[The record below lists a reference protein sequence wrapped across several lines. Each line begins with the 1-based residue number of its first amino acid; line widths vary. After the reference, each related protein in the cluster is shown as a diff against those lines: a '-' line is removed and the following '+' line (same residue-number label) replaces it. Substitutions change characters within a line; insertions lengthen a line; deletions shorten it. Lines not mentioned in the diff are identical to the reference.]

1 MLAGCID
8 IAVIAVT
15 GVLVPLP
22 PAGRLT
28 VGVTVSLL
36 MMALQG
42 ATGAS
47 PGQVL
52 ASVRLRR
59 AVRPTQAPGRAAA
72 GRAALFALAALPTF
86 GILPLV
92 MVAGVDDGGW
102 RRTWYDRMAG
112 TVVVAKER
120 GMSTVQLVAVSGRMV
135 TVRELAV
142 LGRAPDP
149 VPGCADRLLPVFL
162 DDPSVSRTHALVEPL
177 REGVRVTD
185 LNSTNGT
192 HAEDA
197 DGVHRLA
204 PGQART
210 VERGRR
216 LYFGDAECLV
226 R

>member
-1 MLAGCID
+1 MLAGFID
-8 IAVIAVT
+8 IMMVAAI
-15 GVLVPLP
+15 GILVPLP
-22 PAGRLT
+22 PEWRLV
-28 VGVTVSLL
+28 VGTGSAVLIT
-36 MMALQG
+36 MLQ
-42 ATGAS
+42 AVTGAS

-52 ASVRLRR
+52 TMVRLRR
-59 AVRPTQAPGRAAA
+59 AVRPTQAPGRAAL
-72 GRAALFALAALPTF
+72 GRAALFVLAALPTF

-120 GMSTVQLVAVSGRMV
+120 GKNPVQLVTASGRMV
-135 TVRELAV
+135 KVTEASV

-149 VPGCADRLLPVFL
+149 VPGGADRLLPAFH

-177 REGVRVTD
+177 REGIRVTD

-197 DGVHRLA
+197 DGIHRLA
-204 PGQART
+204 PGQAMT

-216 LYFGDAECLV
+216 VYFGDTECLV